1 MAAALFLLVL
11 CGAFVW
17 VGTRYVRTARRM
29 RSYGVARGRVI
40 ASFGPAAEVFRR
52 EVDREVIVVPGT
64 VDTREGRFGSG
75 GGYTPKP
82 TYTYVVGSRTYTN
95 DRVGYAYRGLKKTVA
110 EKNLAAIPDEVDVHY
125 DPDNP
130 QEAYLETNGPVLGF
144 ALILGGTLG
153 VLVALVLLL
162 S

>member
-40 ASFGPAAEVFRR
+40 
-52 EVDREVIVVPGT
+52 DREVIVVPGT